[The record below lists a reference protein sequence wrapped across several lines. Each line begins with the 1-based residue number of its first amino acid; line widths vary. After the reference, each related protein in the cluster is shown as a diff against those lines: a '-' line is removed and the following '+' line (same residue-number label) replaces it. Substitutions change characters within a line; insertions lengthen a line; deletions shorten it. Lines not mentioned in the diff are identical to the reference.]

1 MSTVFE
7 PGSAPTEIT
16 AETPLTLA
24 ATLRANV
31 RQYGMLLALVLIVA
45 IFQAWSGGIIL
56 APQNVTNLI
65 LQNSYIVIMA
75 LGMLLIIVVGHI
87 DLSVGSVAA
96 FTGAVAAVLMVNLK
110 VDPFLASAITIVV
123 GGFIGAF
130 HGYWV
135 AYLKVPSFIVTLA
148 GMLLFRG
155 LTLVMLQGQPVGPF
169 PEGFRALAS
178 GFLPNPF
185 GTVDILGET
194 IHVTTVVLG
203 ALMCVGLVAL
213 DIRDRREQQKYG
225 FSVSSRTLFLVK
237 NFALVATV
245 MFLTWR
251 LAAYSGY
258 PIVLI
263 VMLLLTAIYWFI
275 TLRTTLG
282 RRIFAVGGNAKAA
295 MLSGVNTSRY
305 VFLTFVSMGLLSA
318 LGGLIVAAR
327 LNSSTPKAGTGFELD
342 VIAACFIGG
351 ASAYGGVGTVIGA
364 VIGAFVMGVLNNG
377 MSIMSISVDWQMA
390 VKGLVLLAAV
400 FFDVRGR
407 SREG

>member
-1 MSTVFE
+1 
-7 PGSAPTEIT
+7 
-16 AETPLTLA
+16 
-24 ATLRANV
+24 
-31 RQYGMLLALVLIVA
+31 
-45 IFQAWSGGIIL
+45 
-56 APQNVTNLI
+56 
-65 LQNSYIVIMA
+65 
-75 LGMLLIIVVGHI
+75 
-87 DLSVGSVAA
+87 
-96 FTGAVAAVLMVNLK
+96 
-110 VDPFLASAITIVV
+110 
-123 GGFIGAF
+123 
-130 HGYWV
+130 
-135 AYLKVPSFIVTLA
+135 
-148 GMLLFRG
+148 
-155 LTLVMLQGQPVGPF
+155 
-169 PEGFRALAS
+169 
-178 GFLPNPF
+178 
-185 GTVDILGET
+185 
-194 IHVTTVVLG
+194 
-203 ALMCVGLVAL
+203 
-213 DIRDRREQQKYG
+213 
-225 FSVSSRTLFLVK
+225 
-237 NFALVATV
+237 

-263 VMLLLTAIYWFI
+263 VMLVLTAIYWFI